1 MADSF
6 TSLGLQTATEPELVT
21 QLENDF
27 KAIYGN
33 DINIEQ
39 NSPDGQLINIFAQ
52 GGTDCRELISQLY
65 TSFDPDMASGRILD
79 QRCAINNVFRKGGTF
94 TEVDITIVTDRT
106 VSLDG
111 VDANYNDPEATG
123 YTIQDDAGN
132 QFVLA
137 NSQTLTTGTNAGIR
151 FRAKEVGAVETIA
164 NTITTPVTV
173 VLGVVSV
180 NNPAKGTTGIDEETD
195 AQLKI
200 RRRQSLSIGAS
211 GYLNGLQ
218 ASLSQLDGVTG
229 AKVYENYTNS
239 TDADGIPAHCIW
251 CVVDGGSS
259 ADIADAIFKKRSAG
273 CDMYGSLSYTIITPS
288 GRNFVAKWS
297 NSTPQTL
304 YIKFNIQKTVS
315 TATFDTTA
323 IANYVSNHLSYNIG
337 DGANTSDITA
347 IAQEAI
353 DANGGQGVALGVL
366 ISTNNSS
373 WVEYVAPVTAVKL
386 AVTSVVP
393 TVL

>member
-6 TSLGLQTATEPELVT
+6 TPNGLTLATNSELVT

-33 DINIEQ
+33 DINIGQ

-52 GGTDCRELISQLY
+52 GGTDVRELISQAY
-65 TSFDPDMASGRILD
+65 TSFDPDSASGRTLD
-79 QRCAINNVFRKGGTF
+79 ARCAINNVFRKGGTF
-94 TEVDITIVTDRT
+94 TEVNITIVTDRT
-106 VSLDG
+106 VELSGLDS
-111 VDANYNDPEATG
+111 NYNDPDASG

-132 QFVLA
+132 QFILVS
-137 NSQTLTTGTNAGIR
+137 SQTLSAGSNVGIL

-164 NTITTPVTV
+164 NTITTPVTI
-173 VLGVVSV
+173 VLGVISV

-218 ASLSQLDGVTG
+218 AYLSQLDGVTG
-229 AKVYENYTNS
+229 TKVYENYTNS

-259 ADIADAIFKKRSAG
+259 AEIADTIFKKRSAG
-273 CDMYGSLSYTIITPS
+273 CDMYGSISYTIVTPG

-297 NSTPQTL
+297 NSSSQTL
-304 YIKFNIQKTVS
+304 YIKFNIQKTLS

-323 IANYVSNHLSYNIG
+323 IADYVASHLSYNIG
-337 DGANTSDITA
+337 DGANTSDITT

-353 DANGGQGVALGVL
+353 DTNGGNGVAVGVL

-373 WVEYVAPVTAVKL
+373 WVEYIAPTTATKL
-386 AVTSVVP
+386 SIASVVP

>member
-6 TSLGLQTATEPELVT
+6 TPNGLTVSTLNELVN

-27 KAIYGN
+27 KTIYGN
-33 DINIEQ
+33 DINVGQ

-106 VSLDG
+106 VSLSG
-111 VDANYNDPEATG
+111 VDENYNDPDAVG
-123 YTIQDDAGN
+123 YTIQDDSGN
-132 QFVLA
+132 EFVLA
-137 NSQTLTTGTNAGIR
+137 NSQTLTSGTNTGIR
-151 FRAKEVGAVETIA
+151 FRAKEIGAVETIA
-164 NTITTPVTV
+164 NTITIPVTV
-173 VLGVVSV
+173 VLGVISV
-180 NNPAKGTTGIDEETD
+180 NNPTKGATGVNEETD

-200 RRRQSLSIGAS
+200 RRRQSLSIGS
-211 GYLNGLQ
+211 TGYLNGLQ
-218 ASLSQLDGVTG
+218 ASLSQLEGVSG

-259 ADIADAIFKKRSAG
+259 ADIADTIFRKRSAG

-304 YIKFNIQKTVS
+304 YIKFNIQKTLAS
-315 TATFDTTA
+315 ATFDTTK
-323 IANYVSNHLSYNIG
+323 IADYVSEHLSFGIG
-337 DGANTSDITA
+337 EGANTSDITA

-353 DANGGQGVALGVL
+353 DANGGNGVAVGVL
-366 ISTNNSS
+366 ISEDNST

>member
-6 TSLGLQTATEPELVT
+6 TPNGLTVSTLNELVN

-27 KAIYGN
+27 KTIYGN
-33 DINIEQ
+33 DINVGQ

-106 VSLDG
+106 VELEG
-111 VDANYNDPEATG
+111 VDENYNDPEAVG

-137 NSQTLTTGTNAGIR
+137 TSQTLTSGTNTGVR

-173 VLGVVSV
+173 VLGVISV
-180 NNPAKGTTGIDEETD
+180 NNPAKGTTGVDEETD

-259 ADIADAIFKKRSAG
+259 ADIADTIFKKRSAG

-297 NSTPQTL
+297 NSTSQNL
-304 YIKFNIQKTVS
+304 YIKFNIQKTLS
-315 TATFDTTA
+315 TATFDTTK
-323 IANYVSNHLSYNIG
+323 IANYVSSHLSFGIG
-337 DGANTSDITA
+337 EGANTSDITA

-353 DANGGQGVALGVL
+353 DANGGYGVAVGVL
-366 ISTNNSS
+366 ISTDNSN
-373 WVEYVAPVTAVKL
+373 WVEYVAPVTATKL
-386 AVTSVVP
+386 SIASVVP